1 MMTSFSP
8 DDPWIDVGIR
18 GRAGILALLYNR
30 PARQLV
36 AHLEQPGSSSRWVR
50 SLYHRDVLGISYSLV
65 PGSGDDFNH
74 ESPVSCNDDP
84 FVFFLVLRARQ
95 GGDGS
100 GGFDWESISKLA
112 LPSGEVSQVL
122 SRLELPEACI
132 RAWVSS
138 ILRVAPDLKYV
149 TGVVGLELPIDGA
162 TSRIEYWLAD
172 IELGTGEIEGIAKL
186 PTPFL

>member
-1 MMTSFSP
+1 MTSFSP

-30 PARQLV
+30 PSRQLV

-50 SLYHRDVLGISYSLV
+50 SLYHRDVLGTSYSLV

-84 FVFFLVLRARQ
+84 SVFFLVLRARQ

-100 GGFDWESISKLA
+100 CGFDWESISKLA
-112 LPSGEVSQVL
+112 LPSGEV
-122 SRLELPEACI
+122 
-132 RAWVSS
+132 
-138 ILRVAPDLKYV
+138 
-149 TGVVGLELPIDGA
+149 
-162 TSRIEYWLAD
+162 
-172 IELGTGEIEGIAKL
+172 
-186 PTPFL
+186 